1 MAERVEESHDW
12 RETGWWEAE
21 GVSELVRRKTG
32 GGGAAEVREANRSG
46 SSSNEWPTQSWLS
59 LRCFGLVVV
68 RTKRRT

>member
-32 GGGAAEVREANRSG
+32 GGGGSRGEGSEQVRIEL
-46 SSSNEWPTQSWLS
+46 E
-59 LRCFGLVVV
+59 
-68 RTKRRT
+68 